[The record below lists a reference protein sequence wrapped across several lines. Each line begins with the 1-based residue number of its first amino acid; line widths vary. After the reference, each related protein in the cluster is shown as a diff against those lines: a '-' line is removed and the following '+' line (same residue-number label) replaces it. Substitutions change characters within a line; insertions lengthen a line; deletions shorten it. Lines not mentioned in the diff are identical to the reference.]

1 MEYVEEGLMIKNFTE
16 DDNGVYECRVAVKST
31 GGLKKRD
38 ITVEAFSKTRR
49 RMDFKKRDA
58 ITPNKVAP

>member
-38 ITVEAFSKTRR
+38 ITVEAFSKTTHG
-49 RMDFKKRDA
+49 FYKRDA
-58 ITPNKVAP
+58 FTLN